1 MPIVMDGEFVELTM
15 RDRQAFANALL
26 NPVPPS
32 DRAVAN
38 ALWYQKIMPT
48 TKKSLLAPI
57 I

>member
-1 MPIVMDGEFVELTM
+1 MLIMTDGEFVELTR
-15 RDRQAFANALL
+15 RDRQAFADALL

-32 DRAVAN
+32 DRAVAD